1 LPRYALSLFVSILA
15 GEIEVKAMKEIDAAL
30 VRACQ
35 RGDIEAFEQIFR
47 VYRNPVFRL
56 AYKFTGNRDDAED
69 LTQEIFLKVFENI
82 GSFRYESSF
91 ATWLY
96 RIAVNTCMNFQR
108 DKKPAESLGVTDDLG
123 SSVSPEA
130 ICEWG
135 ELQRK
140 IEAEIAS
147 LPSPL
152 KIAFLL
158 VVVEGMTYR
167 EASEILGLSVDAL
180 LMRVSRA
187 RQILREK
194 LKATWKGD
202 RR

>member
-1 LPRYALSLFVSILA
+1 VSILA
-15 GEIEVKAMKEIDAAL
+15 GKNEVKAMKEVDAAL

-47 VYRNPVFRL
+47 IYRDPIFRL
-56 AYKFTGNRDDAED
+56 AYRFTGNRDDAED
-69 LTQEIFLKVFENI
+69 LTQEIFLKVFESVS
-82 GSFRYESSF
+82 SFRYESSF

-96 RIAVNTCMNFQR
+96 KVAVNTCMNFRR
-108 DKKPAESLGVTDDLG
+108 DRKPTESLGITDDLG

-130 ICEWG
+130 ICEQG

-140 IEAEIAS
+140 IEVEIAS

-152 KIAFLL
+152 KVAFLL
-158 VVVEGMTYR
+158 VVVEGVTYKD
-167 EASEILGLSVDAL
+167 ASEILGLSVDAL
-180 LMRVSRA
+180 RMRVCRA

-194 LKATWKGD
+194 LKDYIEG
-202 RR
+202 

>member
-1 LPRYALSLFVSILA
+1 VSILA
-15 GEIEVKAMKEIDAAL
+15 GEIEVKAMKEIDTAL
-30 VRACQ
+30 VRTCQ
-35 RGDIEAFEQIFR
+35 HGDIEAFEQIFR
-47 VYRNPVFRL
+47 VYRNPVFRV
-56 AYKFTGNRDDAED
+56 AYRFTGNRDDAED

-130 ICEWG
+130 ICERG

-147 LPSPL
+147 LPNPL

-180 LMRVSRA
+180 RMRVSRA

-194 LKATWKGD
+194 LKGYMEG
-202 RR
+202 

>member
-1 LPRYALSLFVSILA
+1 MSILA
-15 GEIEVKAMKEIDAAL
+15 GEIEVKAVKEIDTAL

-56 AYKFTGNRDDAED
+56 AYRFTGNRDDAED

-130 ICEWG
+130 ICERG

-167 EASEILGLSVDAL
+167 EASEILSLSVDAL
-180 LMRVSRA
+180 RMRVSRA

-194 LKATWKGD
+194 LKGYMEG
-202 RR
+202 

>member
-1 LPRYALSLFVSILA
+1 MSILA
-15 GEIEVKAMKEIDAAL
+15 GEIEVKAMKEIDTAL

-56 AYKFTGNRDDAED
+56 AYRFTGNRDDAED

-130 ICEWG
+130 ICERG

-147 LPSPL
+147 LPNPL

-180 LMRVSRA
+180 RMRVSRA

-194 LKATWKGD
+194 LKGYMEG
-202 RR
+202 

>member
-1 LPRYALSLFVSILA
+1 VSILA
-15 GEIEVKAMKEIDAAL
+15 GEIEVKAVKEIDIAL

-56 AYKFTGNRDDAED
+56 AYRFTGNRDDAED

-130 ICEWG
+130 ICERG

-147 LPSPL
+147 LPNPL

-180 LMRVSRA
+180 RMRVSRA

-194 LKATWKGD
+194 LKGYMEG
-202 RR
+202 

>member
-1 LPRYALSLFVSILA
+1 MSILA
-15 GEIEVKAMKEIDAAL
+15 GEIEVKAVKEIDTAL

-56 AYKFTGNRDDAED
+56 AYRFTGNRDDAED

-108 DKKPAESLGVTDDLG
+108 DKKPAESLGVTNDFWEVALALKRFVSG
-123 SSVSPEA
+123 ENFSV
-130 ICEWG
+130 
-135 ELQRK
+135 
-140 IEAEIAS
+140 
-147 LPSPL
+147 
-152 KIAFLL
+152 
-158 VVVEGMTYR
+158 
-167 EASEILGLSVDAL
+167 
-180 LMRVSRA
+180 
-187 RQILREK
+187 K
-194 LKATWKGD
+194 LKRKL
-202 RR
+202 RRFRTR

>member
-1 LPRYALSLFVSILA
+1 LTLLWFGHVSAAISRRLSKSF
-15 GEIEVKAMKEIDAAL
+15 
-30 VRACQ
+30 
-35 RGDIEAFEQIFR
+35 AFTVTLSFGS
-47 VYRNPVFRL
+47 L
-56 AYKFTGNRDDAED
+56 TGSQATEMIAED

-82 GSFRYESSF
+82 SSFRYESSF

-147 LPSPL
+147 LLSPL

-180 LMRVSRA
+180 RMRVSRA

-194 LKATWKGD
+194 LKGYMEG
-202 RR
+202 

>member
-1 LPRYALSLFVSILA
+1 VSILA
-15 GEIEVKAMKEIDAAL
+15 GEIEVKAMKEIDTAL

-56 AYKFTGNRDDAED
+56 AYRFTGNRDDAED

-130 ICEWG
+130 ICERG

-180 LMRVSRA
+180 RMRVSRA

-194 LKATWKGD
+194 LKGYMEG
-202 RR
+202 

>member
-1 LPRYALSLFVSILA
+1 MSILA
-15 GEIEVKAMKEIDAAL
+15 GEIEVKAMKEIDTAL

-47 VYRNPVFRL
+47 VYRNPVFRV
-56 AYKFTGNRDDAED
+56 AYRFTGNRDDAED

-130 ICEWG
+130 ICERG

-147 LPSPL
+147 LPNPL

-180 LMRVSRA
+180 RMRVSRA

-194 LKATWKGD
+194 LKGYMEG
-202 RR
+202 

>member
-1 LPRYALSLFVSILA
+1 VSILA
-15 GEIEVKAMKEIDAAL
+15 GEIEVKAVKEIDTAL

-56 AYKFTGNRDDAED
+56 AYRFTGNRDDAED

-108 DKKPAESLGVTDDLG
+108 DKKPAESLGVTNDFWEVALALKRFVSG
-123 SSVSPEA
+123 ENFSV
-130 ICEWG
+130 
-135 ELQRK
+135 
-140 IEAEIAS
+140 
-147 LPSPL
+147 
-152 KIAFLL
+152 
-158 VVVEGMTYR
+158 
-167 EASEILGLSVDAL
+167 
-180 LMRVSRA
+180 
-187 RQILREK
+187 K
-194 LKATWKGD
+194 LKRKL
-202 RR
+202 RRFRTR

>member
-1 LPRYALSLFVSILA
+1 MSILA
-15 GEIEVKAMKEIDAAL
+15 GEIEVKAMKEIDTAL

-56 AYKFTGNRDDAED
+56 AYRFTGNRDDAED

-130 ICEWG
+130 ICERG
-135 ELQRK
+135 ELQCK

-147 LPSPL
+147 LPNPL

-180 LMRVSRA
+180 RMRVSRA

-194 LKATWKGD
+194 LKGYMEG
-202 RR
+202 

>member
-1 LPRYALSLFVSILA
+1 MSILA
-15 GEIEVKAMKEIDAAL
+15 GEIEVKAMKEIDTAL

-35 RGDIEAFEQIFR
+35 HGDIEAFEQIFR

-56 AYKFTGNRDDAED
+56 AYRFTGNRDDAED

-130 ICEWG
+130 ICERG

-147 LPSPL
+147 LPNPL
-152 KIAFLL
+152 KFAC
-158 VVVEGMTYR
+158 GR
-167 EASEILGLSVDAL
+167 
-180 LMRVSRA
+180 
-187 RQILREK
+187 
-194 LKATWKGD
+194 
-202 RR
+202 

>member
-1 LPRYALSLFVSILA
+1 VFQLPRYAPSLFVSILA
-15 GEIEVKAMKEIDAAL
+15 GEIEVKAMKEIDTAL

-130 ICEWG
+130 ICERG
-135 ELQRK
+135 ELHRK

-147 LPSPL
+147 LPNPL
-152 KIAFLL
+152 KFAC
-158 VVVEGMTYR
+158 GR
-167 EASEILGLSVDAL
+167 
-180 LMRVSRA
+180 
-187 RQILREK
+187 
-194 LKATWKGD
+194 
-202 RR
+202 

>member
-1 LPRYALSLFVSILA
+1 VSILA
-15 GEIEVKAMKEIDAAL
+15 GEIEVKAMKEIDTAL

-35 RGDIEAFEQIFR
+35 HGDIEAFEQIFR

-56 AYKFTGNRDDAED
+56 AYRFTGNRDDAED

-130 ICEWG
+130 ICERG

-147 LPSPL
+147 LPNPL

-180 LMRVSRA
+180 RMRVSRA

-194 LKATWKGD
+194 LKGYMEG
-202 RR
+202 

>member
-1 LPRYALSLFVSILA
+1 LTLLWFGHVSAAISRRLSKSF
-15 GEIEVKAMKEIDAAL
+15 
-30 VRACQ
+30 
-35 RGDIEAFEQIFR
+35 AFT
-47 VYRNPVFRL
+47 VTPVFRL
-56 AYKFTGNRDDAED
+56 AYRFTGNRDDAED

-130 ICEWG
+130 ICERG

-147 LPSPL
+147 LPNPL
-152 KIAFLL
+152 KFAC
-158 VVVEGMTYR
+158 GR
-167 EASEILGLSVDAL
+167 
-180 LMRVSRA
+180 
-187 RQILREK
+187 
-194 LKATWKGD
+194 
-202 RR
+202 

>member
-1 LPRYALSLFVSILA
+1 MSILA
-15 GEIEVKAMKEIDAAL
+15 GEIEVKAMKEIDTAL

-56 AYKFTGNRDDAED
+56 AYRFTGNRDDAED

-82 GSFRYESSF
+82 SSFRYESSF

-130 ICEWG
+130 ICERG

-180 LMRVSRA
+180 RMRVSRA

-194 LKATWKGD
+194 LKGYMEG
-202 RR
+202 

>member
-47 VYRNPVFRL
+47 VYRNPVFRV
-56 AYKFTGNRDDAED
+56 AYRFTGNRDDAED

-130 ICEWG
+130 ICERG

-147 LPSPL
+147 LPNPL

-180 LMRVSRA
+180 RMRVSRA

-194 LKATWKGD
+194 LKGYMEG
-202 RR
+202 

>member
-1 LPRYALSLFVSILA
+1 VSILA
-15 GEIEVKAMKEIDAAL
+15 GEIEVKAMKEIDTAL

-56 AYKFTGNRDDAED
+56 AYRFTGNRDDAED

-82 GSFRYESSF
+82 GFFRYESSF

-130 ICEWG
+130 ICERG

-180 LMRVSRA
+180 RMRVSRA

-194 LKATWKGD
+194 LKGYMEG
-202 RR
+202 

>member
-1 LPRYALSLFVSILA
+1 MSILA
-15 GEIEVKAMKEIDAAL
+15 GEIEVKAVKEIDTAL

-56 AYKFTGNRDDAED
+56 AYRFTGNRDDAED

-130 ICEWG
+130 ICERG

-147 LPSPL
+147 LPNPL

-180 LMRVSRA
+180 RMRVSRA

-194 LKATWKGD
+194 LKGYMEG
-202 RR
+202 

>member
-1 LPRYALSLFVSILA
+1 
-15 GEIEVKAMKEIDAAL
+15 MKEIDTAL

-47 VYRNPVFRL
+47 VYRNPVFRV
-56 AYKFTGNRDDAED
+56 AYRFTGNRDDAED

-108 DKKPAESLGVTDDLG
+108 GKKPAESLGVTDDLG

-130 ICEWG
+130 ICERG

-147 LPSPL
+147 LPNPL

-180 LMRVSRA
+180 RMRVSRA

-194 LKATWKGD
+194 LKGYMEG
-202 RR
+202 

>member
-1 LPRYALSLFVSILA
+1 VSIFA
-15 GEIEVKAMKEIDAAL
+15 GEIEVKAMKEIDTAL

-56 AYKFTGNRDDAED
+56 AYRFTGNRDDAED

-123 SSVSPEA
+123 SSVSPET
-130 ICEWG
+130 ICERG

-147 LPSPL
+147 LPNPL

-180 LMRVSRA
+180 RMRVSRA

-194 LKATWKGD
+194 LKGYMEG
-202 RR
+202 

>member
-1 LPRYALSLFVSILA
+1 VSILA
-15 GEIEVKAMKEIDAAL
+15 GEIEVKAMKEIDTAL

-56 AYKFTGNRDDAED
+56 AYRFTGNRDDAED

-108 DKKPAESLGVTDDLG
+108 NKKPAESLGVTDDLG

-130 ICEWG
+130 ICERG

-180 LMRVSRA
+180 FMRVSRA

>member
-1 LPRYALSLFVSILA
+1 
-15 GEIEVKAMKEIDAAL
+15 
-30 VRACQ
+30 
-35 RGDIEAFEQIFR
+35 
-47 VYRNPVFRL
+47 
-56 AYKFTGNRDDAED
+56 
-69 LTQEIFLKVFENI
+69 
-82 GSFRYESSF
+82 
-91 ATWLY
+91 
-96 RIAVNTCMNFQR
+96 
-108 DKKPAESLGVTDDLG
+108 LG

-180 LMRVSRA
+180 RMRVSRA

-194 LKATWKGD
+194 LKGYMEG
-202 RR
+202 

>member
-1 LPRYALSLFVSILA
+1 VSILA
-15 GEIEVKAMKEIDAAL
+15 GEIEVKAMKEIDTAL

-35 RGDIEAFEQIFR
+35 HGDIEAFEQIFR

-56 AYKFTGNRDDAED
+56 AYRFTGNRDDAED

-130 ICEWG
+130 ICERG

-180 LMRVSRA
+180 RMRVSRA

-194 LKATWKGD
+194 LKGYMEG
-202 RR
+202 

>member
-1 LPRYALSLFVSILA
+1 VSILA
-15 GEIEVKAMKEIDAAL
+15 GEIEVKAMKEIDTAL

-56 AYKFTGNRDDAED
+56 AYRFTGNRDDAED

-130 ICEWG
+130 ICERG

-147 LPSPL
+147 LPNPL

-180 LMRVSRA
+180 RMRVSRA

-194 LKATWKGD
+194 LKGYMEG
-202 RR
+202 

>member
-1 LPRYALSLFVSILA
+1 MSILA
-15 GEIEVKAMKEIDAAL
+15 GEIEVKAVKEIDTAL

-35 RGDIEAFEQIFR
+35 HGDIEAFEQIFR

-56 AYKFTGNRDDAED
+56 AYRFTGNRDDAED

-130 ICEWG
+130 ICERG

-167 EASEILGLSVDAL
+167 EASEILSLSVDAL
-180 LMRVSRA
+180 RMRVSRA

-194 LKATWKGD
+194 LKGYMEG
-202 RR
+202 

>member
-1 LPRYALSLFVSILA
+1 VSILA
-15 GEIEVKAMKEIDAAL
+15 GEIEVKAMKEIDTAL

-56 AYKFTGNRDDAED
+56 AYRFTGNRDDAED

>member
-1 LPRYALSLFVSILA
+1 MSILA
-15 GEIEVKAMKEIDAAL
+15 GEIEVKAVKEIDTAL

-56 AYKFTGNRDDAED
+56 AYRFTGNRDDAED

-130 ICEWG
+130 ICERG

-180 LMRVSRA
+180 RMRVSRA

-194 LKATWKGD
+194 LKGYMEG
-202 RR
+202 

>member
-1 LPRYALSLFVSILA
+1 VSILA
-15 GEIEVKAMKEIDAAL
+15 GEIEVKAVKEIDTAL

-56 AYKFTGNRDDAED
+56 AYRFTGNRDDAED

-130 ICEWG
+130 ICERG

-180 LMRVSRA
+180 RMRVSRA

-194 LKATWKGD
+194 LKGYMEG
-202 RR
+202 

>member
-130 ICEWG
+130 ICERG

-147 LPSPL
+147 LPNPL

-180 LMRVSRA
+180 RMRVSRA

-194 LKATWKGD
+194 LKGYMEG
-202 RR
+202 